1 MIYYYHQHPNEQKSG
16 TAEKR
21 SFTPLPQDYG
31 NCGFYSDRIFN
42 AHNSESPFYVATFG
56 CARSWEGNNVYDRK
70 IDRYTIHFV
79 FEGKGSFNGQPI
91 SAGQMF
97 FAPQNQK
104 YTVITSE
111 QDPLFI
117 SWIALSGT
125 QLESQLRLFRLVNEA
140 TVTVFQNQEE
150 IRELFLDTIYNDHQN
165 ANLEMLLIGRL
176 FEILSL
182 SYVVNRSFAMP
193 ANQQSDVYYTNIL
206 AYINNNY
213 SHNITIEEIAKHVH
227 ISPTY
232 VRRIC
237 KDKTGYS
244 PAKLISNK
252 RLNVAKALLAN
263 DTSSIEEIALLVG
276 FANIYSFSSYFK
288 KNVLMTPTAYRKL
301 MQEKKRLASDNG
313 GQA

>member
-1 MIYYYHQHPNEQKSG
+1 
-16 TAEKR
+16 
-21 SFTPLPQDYG
+21 
-31 NCGFYSDRIFN
+31 
-42 AHNSESPFYVATFG
+42 
-56 CARSWEGNNVYDRK
+56 
-70 IDRYTIHFV
+70 
-79 FEGKGSFNGQPI
+79 
-91 SAGQMF
+91 MF

-213 SHNITIEEIAKHVH
+213 SHNSTIEEIAKHVH